1 MLSKIT
7 DVASTT
13 PAKSSPLK
21 PLLPALSS
29 WLPSL
34 RLGQRLSLWYATL
47 FTGSVA
53 VLFAVAY
60 LLMARALAAKDAEIL
75 ESKLKEYGTLY
86 QAGGLGVLRAS
97 VDRERGNAGG
107 TPLLIRLLGRGNVVT
122 FASVPEGW
130 IQLAGYERD
139 WMGVARPVEV
149 VRIPSGAEQELTLG
163 SALQPDGTLLQ
174 IGRITNNREMVLG
187 PFRKSITSATLAM
200 AAISLVAGA
209 FLANRAL
216 RPVREMTDT
225 ARRILA
231 TDDLDSRMP
240 VRQPH
245 DDLDELAA
253 LFNSVLQ
260 RNSGLIRALRE
271 SLDNAAHDLKTPLT
285 RLRGTAELALLE
297 ANPVNTRSA
306 LADCV
311 EESDHVL
318 ALLNALLD
326 VTAAEA
332 GLMQLDRKPADLARL
347 AAELVDAYSLTAEE
361 KLIRISLQAPLPVIA
376 RVDPVRLRQVIGN
389 LLDNAIKYTPSGGRV
404 VIAVLQEKDHPI
416 IRVCD
421 TGPGIPE
428 EERPRV
434 WTRLFRG
441 DQSRGQQGLGL
452 GLSVVKAIVEAHGGS
467 VALESNPGGGTLFTV
482 RLL

>member
-34 RLGQRLSLWYATL
+34 RLGQRLSLWYATP

-149 VRIPSGAEQELTLG
+149 V
-163 SALQPDGTLLQ
+163 
-174 IGRITNNREMVLG
+174 
-187 PFRKSITSATLAM
+187 
-200 AAISLVAGA
+200 
-209 FLANRAL
+209 
-216 RPVREMTDT
+216 
-225 ARRILA
+225 
-231 TDDLDSRMP
+231 DS
-240 VRQPH
+240 
-245 DDLDELAA
+245 
-253 LFNSVLQ
+253 Q
-260 RNSGLIRALRE
+260 R
-271 SLDNAAHDLKTPLT
+271 
-285 RLRGTAELALLE
+285 RGT
-297 ANPVNTRSA
+297 
-306 LADCV
+306 
-311 EESDHVL
+311 
-318 ALLNALLD
+318 
-326 VTAAEA
+326 
-332 GLMQLDRKPADLARL
+332 
-347 AAELVDAYSLTAEE
+347 
-361 KLIRISLQAPLPVIA
+361 
-376 RVDPVRLRQVIGN
+376 RVDPRFSSSTRW
-389 LLDNAIKYTPSGGRV
+389 
-404 VIAVLQEKDHPI
+404 HPPPNWTNYQQP
-416 IRVCD
+416 RD
-421 TGPGIPE
+421 GPWP
-428 EERPRV
+428 
-434 WTRLFRG
+434 
-441 DQSRGQQGLGL
+441 
-452 GLSVVKAIVEAHGGS
+452 LS
-467 VALESNPGGGTLFTV
+467 
-482 RLL
+482 

>member
-1 MLSKIT
+1 
-7 DVASTT
+7 
-13 PAKSSPLK
+13 
-21 PLLPALSS
+21 
-29 WLPSL
+29 
-34 RLGQRLSLWYATL
+34 
-47 FTGSVA
+47 
-53 VLFAVAY
+53 
-60 LLMARALAAKDAEIL
+60 
-75 ESKLKEYGTLY
+75 
-86 QAGGLGVLRAS
+86 
-97 VDRERGNAGG
+97 
-107 TPLLIRLLGRGNVVT
+107 
-122 FASVPEGW
+122 
-130 IQLAGYERD
+130 
-139 WMGVARPVEV
+139 
-149 VRIPSGAEQELTLG
+149 
-163 SALQPDGTLLQ
+163 
-174 IGRITNNREMVLG
+174 
-187 PFRKSITSATLAM
+187 
-200 AAISLVAGA
+200 
-209 FLANRAL
+209 
-216 RPVREMTDT
+216 MTDT

-240 VRQPH
+240 VRPPH

-361 KLIRISLQAPLPVIA
+361 KLIRLSLQAPLPVIA